1 MNIAIAGGTGFIG
14 KVIIKMLTER
24 NHHVVVLTRPGSA
37 LKVARFSGTETRY
50 IYYDTPSQ
58 VEKSLEDC
66 QAIINLVGI
75 IRETKNTPFEYVHNL
90 IPSRLA
96 VAAQKIGIK
105 RLIQM
110 SALGVDSGLDT
121 DYMLTKKQGENVI
134 KKTAG
139 MEWTIFR
146 PSVVFGANDMF
157 VNMLARMIK
166 LLPVVPVIGDGTYH
180 LQPVSVV
187 NVAEGFVK
195 SLQMPQAIGKTYNI
209 AGPDKFSYNE
219 LLDIIGKALGKK
231 RVRKFHQPL
240 GWVKMMAK
248 IFGRFQSFPIT
259 TDQVKMLLA
268 GNVTDDDSFF
278 KEFDISPINFYEGIR
293 DFIKPPSR

>member
-1 MNIAIAGGTGFIG
+1 MNVAIAGGTGFIG
-14 KVIIKMLTER
+14 KVIIKMLTEH

-58 VEKSLEDC
+58 VEKSLENC
-66 QAIINLVGI
+66 QAIINLAGI

-96 VAAQKIGIK
+96 TAAQKVGIK
-105 RLIQM
+105 RFIQM

-121 DYMLTKKQGENVI
+121 DYLLTKKQGEDAV

-139 MEWTIFR
+139 LQWTIFR
-146 PSVVFGANDMF
+146 PSIVFGPNDMF

-166 LLPVVPVIGDGTYH
+166 LLPLVPVIGDGTYR
-180 LQPVSVV
+180 LQPVSVT
-187 NVAEGFVK
+187 NVAEGFIK
-195 SLQMPQAIGKTYNI
+195 SLKMPQAIGKTYDI

-219 LLDIIGKALGKK
+219 LLDVIGKTLGKK
-231 RVRKFHQPL
+231 RVRKLHQPL
-240 GWVKMMAK
+240 SLVKIMEK

-259 TDQVKMLLA
+259 TDKIKMLLS

-293 DFIKPPSR
+293 DYIKPSSR